1 MFTGRGEVK
10 MTSENMPD
18 IKEHEVRIKVYAS
31 LISPGTEMANVT
43 GLRATPD
50 LKAPDRVFGYANAG
64 EIIKVKGDV
73 KGLKAGMRVAAMG
86 GTSEKG
92 RNSKKDF
99 IQFLYIARG
108 SINETV
114 TLLIIFNKLGWI
126 DTATFN
132 SFISEGEEIS
142 KMLNGLIN
150 SIKETMN

>member
-1 MFTGRGEVK
+1 MDLEVWK
-10 MTSENMPD
+10 RSVEW
-18 IKEHEVRIKVYAS
+18 S
-31 LISPGTEMANVT
+31 CC
-43 GLRATPD
+43 
-50 LKAPDRVFGYANAG
+50 
-64 EIIKVKGDV
+64 IIKWISTLNLDRKHFR
-73 KGLKAGMRVAAMG
+73 LIEQIESSS
-86 GTSEKG
+86 TSVPMNIAEGKG
-92 RNSKKDF
+92 RNSKKEF

-150 SIKETMN
+150 SIKKTMD

>member
-1 MFTGRGEVK
+1 MKTSDFRDLEVWK
-10 MTSENMPD
+10 RSVD
-18 IKEHEVRIKVYAS
+18 WS
-31 LISPGTEMANVT
+31 CS
-43 GLRATPD
+43 
-50 LKAPDRVFGYANAG
+50 
-64 EIIKVKGDV
+64 IIKWI
-73 KGLKAGMRVAAMG
+73 
-86 GTSEKG
+86 GTLNLDRKHFRLIEQIESSSTSVPMNIAEGKG

-150 SIKETMN
+150 SIKETMD